1 MNAAASAELNAGLP
15 ARTSTREARRWIER
29 QLRWERTLGA
39 LRTRTPARSD
49 VRTAVRTAA

>member
-15 ARTSTREARRWIER
+15 NITTSREARRWIER

-39 LRTRTPARSD
+39 LRRSRPTSSRTETRS
-49 VRTAVRTAA
+49 AA